1 MLFPGILVAVGLNL
15 LVIALVGL
23 IKLINDSKGDI

>member
-1 MLFPGILVAVGLNL
+1 MLLPGIITAVLLNL

-23 IKLINDSKGDI
+23 VKLINDSKGDI

>member
-1 MLFPGILVAVGLNL
+1 MLLPGILVAVALNL

-23 IKLINDSKGDI
+23 VKMINDSKGDI

>member
-1 MLFPGILVAVGLNL
+1 MLLPGILVAVALNI

-23 IKLINDSKGDI
+23 VKLISDSKENI

>member
-1 MLFPGILVAVGLNL
+1 MLLPGILVAVALNL

-23 IKLINDSKGDI
+23 VKMINDSEGDI